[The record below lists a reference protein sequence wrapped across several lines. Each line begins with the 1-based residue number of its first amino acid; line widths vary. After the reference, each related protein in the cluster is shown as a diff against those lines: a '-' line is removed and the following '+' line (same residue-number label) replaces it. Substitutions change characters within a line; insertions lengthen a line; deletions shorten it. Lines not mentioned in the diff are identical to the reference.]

1 MKKLLLCLFSIL
13 LLVSCSN
20 ELPDYHLSVKKNR
33 TMLAY
38 LVANNNLDGDIMK
51 NVLWMYEN
59 LVASPDSC
67 TLLVYYKPTSSNDNI
82 DVPQILEFRTDGY
95 GNINGIPVIDWGDI
109 TISKMLQYAKIH
121 QAREGLATDPYVM
134 EDILKTMQSIAPSKS
149 YGLIFG
155 SHATGWLP
163 VSTTYSG
170 RSFGQDGSSK
180 NSINIPELAQT
191 LERSFPADNL
201 DFVMFDACMM
211 GTAEVAY
218 ELRNATRY
226 CFASVME
233 TPRIGMPYDRIFDLL
248 YEDEVNWQ
256 SVCDI
261 IVSFNAE
268 DAERAWGTY
277 AAFDCTKMEE
287 LAEVVKA
294 ELTRNKETLKNFD
307 YTKVQQ
313 YGVFSYKYFSF
324 DLVDYLTK
332 VNGGTTPDAIRDA
345 MSQVVI
351 AKNCLSGARYNFNGL
366 VIDDSRFCGMGM
378 YDPCNVNNG
387 TWNTYYTS
395 SIAWYKAV
403 GWGEVMN

>member
-51 NVLWMYEN
+51 NVLWMYES

-67 TLLVYYKPTSSNDNI
+67 TLLVYYKPSSSNGNL

-95 GNINGIPVIDWGDI
+95 GNINGVPADWGDV
-109 TISKMLQYAKIH
+109 TISRMLQYAKIH

-155 SHATGWLP
+155 SHASGWLP
-163 VSTTYSG
+163 VPTTYSA
-170 RSFGQDGSSK
+170 RSFGDDGGSK
-180 NSINIPELAQT
+180 NSINIPELSQT
-191 LERSFPADNL
+191 LEESFPDNNL

-261 IVSFNAE
+261 IIGFNAE
-268 DAERAWGTY
+268 DADRAWGTY

-287 LAEVVKA
+287 LAEAVKV
-294 ELTRNKETLKNFD
+294 ELVRNKEAVKSFD

-313 YGVFSYKYFSF
+313 YGIYPYKYFSF

-332 VNGGTTPDAIRDA
+332 LNGGTTPDAIRDV
-345 MSQVVI
+345 MSQVVV
-351 AKNCLSGARYNFNGL
+351 AKNCLSGAQYSFSGL

-378 YDPCNVNNG
+378 YDPCNLNQS

-395 SIAWYKAV
+395 SVAWYKAV
-403 GWGEVMN
+403 GWEEVMN